1 MASSHSAA
9 SGAHWSHF
17 DSALLTRLLCRNP
30 LRDCRGS
37 GGSGE
42 EHFADYVTL
51 ASIPSNITNP
61 IAPGGT
67 DGGGERGAFS
77 GSPTSKEEKA
87 ESYQWKKYGH
97 KFLSSQNAKR
107 FYYHCTERD
116 TTGCPAKL
124 IIDKVPKK
132 KNGRRAELKDLVAR
146 EVPGSSARRPPVDGA
161 VVAADRESG
170 SPRPAV
176 TDREEKGE
184 EGDDSSFGWEEN
196 REILDALPVL
206 ERRVDRTLTPRR
218 FWCRNRHN
226 HLPPPQQPLH
236 MVVSAAAVAQPRMYV
251 TAAGAGAVI
260 ASAAASVLP
269 PPPAGIMTVPP
280 AASLIP
286 TIARM
291 ASSTSDAVNAGGG
304 GGSGSGV
311 GTPRGPLTPNL
322 ADWPFPPKS
331 RSPPV
336 GPRSPEPATAG
347 LERGSPLCGFPPS
360 GSPPCAHA
368 GRKRPRSPARASV
381 GDHHAT
387 RTTTK
392 DFAACGAG
400 AGEDPWYQGS
410 AMMARR
416 QRSGSDCDV
425 LAVKRGDP
433 SLHPHPVPPA
443 APGPSIFQY
452 LFPHVGALSARSTLE
467 APLLSS
473 VLESLRPTATGT
485 AAAKAST
492 GAAAAAAGAT
502 AAAGARQS
510 ASGYHGGQLGGLA
523 GAQSPAAVE
532 VGLTARLVFPRGVRV
547 SSAHGDTADAGAI
560 STDAW
565 EASADANAVTEAEG
579 ASDVAPGKAEEGFDT
594 LWSYVEANLRQRVAS
609 QAAAAA
615 AAVAAATAAAAPVGV
630 ASQAAGTAGPNGWV
644 MNESNMVPH
653 RLAASLPRGL
663 LGLAEAQRAEAPQ
676 QAEEGATRESFLLHA
691 GSSCPVLPPLLSS
704 IPAASASAAAAAAAA
719 DGGMA
724 GRRVEEIRALYV
736 QGLLGGRGLVGS
748 GGEGLVGMDIH
759 LSKKK
764 MSALTGGGV
773 DEIEGRRVCVDKG
786 RVMLREAGGEG
797 GGVVARVAVEMDL
810 IGQLGDGTPVGRQA
824 AGSGAPQ
831 VLSTDLCL

>member
-1 MASSHSAA
+1 M
-9 SGAHWSHF
+9 
-17 DSALLTRLLCRNP
+17 
-30 LRDCRGS
+30 
-37 GGSGE
+37 
-42 EHFADYVTL
+42 
-51 ASIPSNITNP
+51 TNP

-132 KNGRRAELKDLVAR
+132 KSKNGRRAELKHLVAR

-184 EGDDSSFGWEEN
+184 KGDDSSFGWEEN

-236 MVVSAAAVAQPRMYV
+236 MVVSAAAVAQPRMYI

-260 ASAAASVLP
+260 ASASASVLP

-280 AASLIP
+280 AASLTP
-286 TIARM
+286 TIART
-291 ASSTSDAVNAGGG
+291 ASSTSGAVNAGGG
-304 GGSGSGV
+304 GGGGGSGV

-360 GSPPCAHA
+360 GSPPCPHA
-368 GRKRPRSPARASV
+368 GRKRPRSPTRASA

-392 DFAACGAG
+392 GFAACGAGAG

-416 QRSGSDCDV
+416 QRSGRDCDV

-452 LFPHVGALSARSTLE
+452 LFPHVGALSA
-467 APLLSS
+467 
-473 VLESLRPTATGT
+473 
-485 AAAKAST
+485 
-492 GAAAAAAGAT
+492 
-502 AAAGARQS
+502 S

-630 ASQAAGTAGPNGWV
+630 ASQAAGTAGPNGLV
-644 MNESNMVPH
+644 MNESNMVLH

-676 QAEEGATRESFLLHA
+676 QAEEGATHESFLLHA

-719 DGGMA
+719 ADGGMGTGMA
-724 GRRVEEIRALYV
+724 GRRFEEIRALYV

-759 LSKKK
+759 PSKKK

-773 DEIEGRRVCVDKG
+773 DEMEGRRVCVDKG

-831 VLSTDLCL
+831 VLSTGLCL